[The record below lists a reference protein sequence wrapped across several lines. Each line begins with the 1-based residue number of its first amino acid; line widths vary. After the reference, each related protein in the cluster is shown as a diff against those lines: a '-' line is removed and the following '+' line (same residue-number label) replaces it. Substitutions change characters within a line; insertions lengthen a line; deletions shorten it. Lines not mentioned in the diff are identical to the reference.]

1 MEAKKTQKL
10 FSTVK
15 RPILPEIIHL
25 SKNFRQ
31 RGDLTA
37 ISNIAYGD
45 STKTANIYYAL
56 LIGKAD
62 DHLASTIEKFYS
74 SRLKELQAV

>member
-1 MEAKKTQKL
+1 MQAKKTQKI

-15 RPILPEIIHL
+15 RPIRPEIIHL

-31 RGDLTA
+31 RGDLTE

-45 STKTANIYYAL
+45 SRKSANVYYAL

-62 DHLASTIEKFYS
+62 DHLATTIEKYYAK
-74 SRLKELQAV
+74 RLHELQAV